1 MSPRFDELINQRRDS
16 VKERK
21 FINELKQLP
30 EQERVGLLKD
40 LIERSPTVGLYVAK
54 RASDSKDLFY
64 WVLERALRTADASRI
79 YYWLDCAV
87 SKLGFVKTVGFLIKH
102 IEEYKLGVRK
112 AAYHLPVF
120 RPDGS
125 AKAKAALDK
134 LNSMLA

>member
-1 MSPRFDELINQRRDS
+1 MSPRFDELINQPRDS

-79 YYWLDCAV
+79 YYWLDRAV

-102 IEEYKLGVRK
+102 IEEYKLGVKK
-112 AAYHLPVF
+112 AAYWLPRF

-125 AKAKAALDK
+125 AKARAVLDK